1 MMQSARGVPWKNLAP
16 LALVLGTLV
25 CLGPVPPS
33 QGDEPPTSSSQLL
46 VGERFD
52 QLRNLIRPQPGESRW
67 MEIPW
72 EIDLHEARHKAAA
85 QGKPLFVLSGGGAT
99 AIGPC

>member
-1 MMQSARGVPWKNLAP
+1 MLRQPFVL
-16 LALVLGTLV
+16 LALGLAAGLAAAE
-25 CLGPVPPS
+25 PPPS
-33 QGDEPPTSSSQLL
+33 AVATPDSSQLL

-52 QLRNLIRPQPGESRW
+52 QLRSLIRPQPGESRW

-72 EIDLHEARHKAAA
+72 EIDLHQARRKAAA
-85 QGKPLFVLSGGGAT
+85 EGKPIFILSGGGAT